1 MTQLIC
7 TTATTVA
14 SCHSDANFGSWIP
27 TLHTMIPGV
36 RDIETAT
43 FSGLRRPNETGYK
56 SIKVLSPWKKK
67 NLKNYIEIKELSV
80 LFIVI

>member
-1 MTQLIC
+1 
-7 TTATTVA
+7 
-14 SCHSDANFGSWIP
+14 
-27 TLHTMIPGV
+27 MIRGV

-56 SIKVLSPWKKK
+56 STKVLSPWKKK

-80 LFIVI
+80 FFMVI